1 MLQGLRLAFQIDLG
15 VAVGCPEGGVS
26 QPCADRVDIDADAEE
41 VHGRGMTHGVR
52 VDALVVADVKARE
65 FPAIRFCP
73 GGCLPVDLAMVVSF
87 RP

>member
-52 VDALVVADVKARE
+52 VDALVVADVKARL
-65 FPAIRFCP
+65 FAAIRHKA
-73 GGCLPVDLAMVVSF
+73 LPVIRKCIDPGELKM
-87 RP
+87 